1 MANDDEKVD
10 VVALEHQSFNV
21 GKDVMLARQAAEAE
35 HSLSFLQAI
44 RKHPTAVIW
53 SVLLS
58 TSIIM
63 EGYDIVL
70 VSSFFAQPSFLKRYG
85 EFDPGSNT
93 YQISASWQNGL
104 SNAVSIGTII
114 GAFANG
120 YLTHKFGYRKVLL
133 ASLLLVV
140 GFVFIPFFAP
150 NLGVLLVGE
159 LLCGI
164 PWGVFATMVK
174 CPTSLIQTP
183 GALPLPL
190 GLINLLNRGEAAQS
204 LLSLCPAICNCRVD
218 ELTHPTKQA
227 PAYASEV
234 CPMALRGYLAVYVNL
249 CWAFGQLISAG
260 IQAGFEK
267 NMTEWSYRTPFAIQW
282 AWPIPLFFILWFAP
296 ESPWFYVRQGLFS
309 DAEKTIIRLGADRN
323 MAKQTLA
330 MMVHTNELEE
340 SIDKGTSYLDCFRGI
355 DRYRTEIACL
365 AFAAQPFCGS
375 AMGGTPTYF
384 FVQAGLPIS
393 ISFQMS
399 VGGLGLA
406 SVGTIISWFL
416 MHRLGRRTMYL
427 WGLGTLTTI
436 LLIVGFISVGAADSV
451 AGNYAQAS
459 MILLWQLV
467 YYLSVGPICYAIIGE
482 VSSTRLRNKSVCLSR
497 ITYYIAQIICN
508 VVNPYMLNPTA
519 GNWRGKTA
527 FFWGFWAFLF
537 FVWTWFRLPETKDKT
552 FEELD
557 ILFAR
562 GIKAREFASY
572 KVDAYVEGEES
583 LTRSSH

>member
-1 MANDDEKVD
+1 MANVDEKVD
-10 VVALEHQSFNV
+10 DAILEHNSSN
-21 GKDVMLARQAAEAE
+21 GGNDVVLARQAAQVE
-35 HSLSFLQAI
+35 HSLGFIQAL
-44 RKHPTAVIW
+44 RNYPKAVMW

-70 VSSFFAQPSFLKRYG
+70 ISSFFAQPSFQKRYG
-85 EFDPGSNT
+85 EFDPRSNT

-104 SNAVSIGTII
+104 SNAVSIGTIV

-120 YLTHKFGYRKVLL
+120 YFTHKFGYRKVLL

-164 PWGVFATMVK
+164 PWGVFATM
-174 CPTSLIQTP
+174 
-183 GALPLPL
+183 
-190 GLINLLNRGEAAQS
+190 
-204 LLSLCPAICNCRVD
+204 
-218 ELTHPTKQA
+218 A

-234 CPMALRGYLAVYVNL
+234 CPMALRGYLTVYVNL
-249 CWAFGQLISAG
+249 CWAVGQLISAG

-267 NMTEWSYRTPFAIQW
+267 NATEWSYRIPFAIQW
-282 AWPIPLFFILWFAP
+282 TWPIPLFFILWFAP

-309 DAEKTIIRLGADRN
+309 DAERSIIRLGADRG
-323 MAKQTLA
+323 MAKQVLA
-330 MMVHTNELEE
+330 MMVHTNELEQ
-340 SIDKGTSYLDCFRGI
+340 SIDKGTSYLDCFCGI
-355 DRYRTEIACL
+355 DRYRTEIACM

-384 FVQAGLPIS
+384 FVQAGLPTS

-416 MHRLGRRTMYL
+416 MHHLGRRTMYL
-427 WGLGTLTTI
+427 WGLGILTAI
-436 LLIVGFISVGAADSV
+436 LLIVGFISAGAADSV
-451 AGNYAQAS
+451 GGNYAQAS
-459 MILLWQLV
+459 MVLLWQFV
-467 YYLSVGPICYAIIGE
+467 YYLTVGPICYAIIGE

-519 GNWRGKTA
+519 GNWRGKTG
-527 FFWGFWAFLF
+527 FFWAFWAFIF

-572 KVDAYVEGEES
+572 KVDAYIEGEEKVAKNA
-583 LTRSSH
+583 